1 MKYYELKE
9 TIEDKENNLFNE
21 INKRIKNNSKKIGKY
36 STGPPDIL
44 YFVREPIKS
53 NKFYFNIKLK
63 RSKSQSKFSKT
74 ISTSSNKKFGS
85 YLYIYGMDTS
95 NLFSVE
101 NYINTYIEQQ
111 KKFYELYDLGNS
123 NNGLNEKIKNSV
135 VTKAVF
141 CSYDFFIEKDFRI
154 IFNFPDGFD
163 KFYFFD
169 GKLNDYN
176 ITEDELRTI
185 FLSSVLRSWNFN
197 LINANKSNYFKKNF
211 VFLEEIKSKDNFNA
225 LIDSIIYILVEK
237 LEYKYPNLEKKLS
250 IFFYW
255 FFKYL
260 MSTRRYSFIL
270 TYFSKLSH
278 IDTNLAKFAL
288 KPLYFINGYKDGLK
302 FIATLLTCNTNH
314 SLICEEIEFL
324 TILNKYEDAL
334 KLGKYLTTLNPG
346 FNNAWTS
353 LAQLYLKLKF
363 YDKCLKV
370 LNNLDY
376 LKIFLDIDNI
386 NYENPY
392 IINNENNKITIDEY
406 PIGNN
411 KSKLNLFS
419 LIKYC
424 DLISYSKYS
433 IDFYYNTSN
442 IYLSENDDL
451 IKDIINKIINSNF
464 FKFNKE
470 QKKVYYILLKIM
482 KEINFSK
489 FLELKNKLFYFKEK
503 RKINKEKEN
512 INEILNNSFDK
523 INKNKEKEN
532 NDMDKLNNSFSY
544 IKNISKILIN
554 PFLEFVIDTL
564 FEDIKL
570 FSLGCFIKEKNTSL
584 SINKN
589 DLSQIL
595 NKTNLSKFEN
605 EFCITFGILCERLN
619 YNKIALKYYLKALNY
634 CFSKFVYY
642 RVIKI
647 LLKQKDY
654 KNCVLFLN
662 KFLLYFHPKE
672 FYNLNKTPLWID
684 KIILEILYE
693 YKANDILSWLKTN
706 SNKEIINFI
715 KKIINKYKEWVENG
729 HEIHLLK

>member
-9 TIEDKENNLFNE
+9 IIEDKENDLFNE
-21 INKRIKNNSKKIGKY
+21 INKRIKNSSKIKIGKY

-44 YFVREPIKS
+44 YFIREPIKS

-63 RSKSQSKFSKT
+63 RSKSQSKFNKT
-74 ISTSSNKKFGS
+74 ILTSSNKKFGS

-111 KKFYELYDLGNS
+111 KKFYELYDLNNS
-123 NNGLNEKIKNSV
+123 NNALNETIKNSV

-169 GKLNDYN
+169 GKINDYN

-185 FLSSVLRSWNFN
+185 FLSSILRSWNFN
-197 LINANKSNYFKKNF
+197 LINDNKNNYSKKNF
-211 VFLEEIKSKDNFNA
+211 VFLEEIKNNDNFNA

-288 KPLYFINGYKDGLK
+288 KPLYYINGYKDGLK

-346 FNNAWTS
+346 FNNAWIS
-353 LAQLYLKLKF
+353 LAQVYLKLKL
-363 YDKCLKV
+363 YDKCMKV

-433 IDFYYNTSN
+433 IDLYYNTSN

-451 IKDIINKIINSNF
+451 IKDVINKIINNNF

-489 FLELKNKLFYFKEK
+489 FLELKNKLFYFK
-503 RKINKEKEN
+503 
-512 INEILNNSFDK
+512 D
-523 INKNKEKEN
+523 KEN
-532 NDMDKLNNSFSY
+532 NDKDELNNSFSY

-570 FSLGCFIKEKNTSL
+570 FSLGCFIKEKNKSQ

-595 NKTNLSKFEN
+595 NKTNISKFEN

>member
-9 TIEDKENNLFNE
+9 IIEDKENDLFNE
-21 INKRIKNNSKKIGKY
+21 INKRIKNSSKIKIGKY

-44 YFVREPIKS
+44 YFIREPIKS

-63 RSKSQSKFSKT
+63 RSKSQSKFNKT
-74 ISTSSNKKFGS
+74 ILTSSNKKFGS

-111 KKFYELYDLGNS
+111 KKFYELYDLNNS
-123 NNGLNEKIKNSV
+123 NNALNETIKNSV

-169 GKLNDYN
+169 GKINDYN

-185 FLSSVLRSWNFN
+185 FLSSILRSWNFN
-197 LINANKSNYFKKNF
+197 LINDNKNNYSKKNF
-211 VFLEEIKSKDNFNA
+211 VFLEEIKNNDNFNA

-288 KPLYFINGYKDGLK
+288 KPLYYINGYKDGLK

-346 FNNAWTS
+346 FNNAWIS
-353 LAQLYLKLKF
+353 LAQVYLKLKI
-363 YDKCLKV
+363 YDKCMKV

-392 IINNENNKITIDEY
+392 IINNENNKITIEEY

-433 IDFYYNTSN
+433 IDLYYNTSN

-451 IKDIINKIINSNF
+451 IKDVINKIINSNF

-482 KEINFSK
+482 KDINFSK
-489 FLELKNKLFYFKEK
+489 FLELKNKLFYFK
-503 RKINKEKEN
+503 
-512 INEILNNSFDK
+512 D
-523 INKNKEKEN
+523 KEN
-532 NDMDKLNNSFSY
+532 NDKDELNNSFSY

-570 FSLGCFIKEKNTSL
+570 FSLGCFIKEKNKSQ

-595 NKTNLSKFEN
+595 NKTNISKFEN

>member
-9 TIEDKENNLFNE
+9 IIEDKENDLFNE
-21 INKRIKNNSKKIGKY
+21 INKRIKNSSKIKIGKY

-44 YFVREPIKS
+44 YFIREPIKS

-63 RSKSQSKFSKT
+63 RSKSQSKFNKT
-74 ISTSSNKKFGS
+74 ILTSSNKKFGS

-111 KKFYELYDLGNS
+111 KKFYELYDLNNS
-123 NNGLNEKIKNSV
+123 NNALNETIKNSV

-169 GKLNDYN
+169 GKINDYN

-185 FLSSVLRSWNFN
+185 FLSSILRSWNFN
-197 LINANKSNYFKKNF
+197 LINDNKNNYSKKNF
-211 VFLEEIKSKDNFNA
+211 VFLEEIKNNDNFNA

-288 KPLYFINGYKDGLK
+288 KPLYYINGYKDGLK

-346 FNNAWTS
+346 FNNAWIS
-353 LAQLYLKLKF
+353 LAQVYLKLKL
-363 YDKCLKV
+363 YDKCMKV

-451 IKDIINKIINSNF
+451 IKDVINKIINSNF

-489 FLELKNKLFYFKEK
+489 FLELKNKLFYFK
-503 RKINKEKEN
+503 
-512 INEILNNSFDK
+512 D
-523 INKNKEKEN
+523 KEN
-532 NDMDKLNNSFSY
+532 NDKDELNNSFSY

-570 FSLGCFIKEKNTSL
+570 FSLGCFIKEKNKSQA
-584 SINKN
+584 INKN

-595 NKTNLSKFEN
+595 NKTNISKFEN

>member
-9 TIEDKENNLFNE
+9 IIEDKENDLFNE
-21 INKRIKNNSKKIGKY
+21 INKRIKNSSKIKIGKY
-36 STGPPDIL
+36 STDPPDIL
-44 YFVREPIKS
+44 YFIREPIKS
-53 NKFYFNIKLK
+53 NKFYYNIKLK
-63 RSKSQSKFSKT
+63 RSKSQSKFNKT
-74 ISTSSNKKFGS
+74 ILTSSNKKFGS

-111 KKFYELYDLGNS
+111 KKFYELYDLNNS
-123 NNGLNEKIKNSV
+123 NNALNETIKNSV

-169 GKLNDYN
+169 GKINDYN

-185 FLSSVLRSWNFN
+185 FLSSILRSWNFN
-197 LINANKSNYFKKNF
+197 LINDNKNNYSKKNF
-211 VFLEEIKSKDNFNA
+211 VFLEEIKNNDNFNA

-288 KPLYFINGYKDGLK
+288 KPLYYINGYKDGLK

-346 FNNAWTS
+346 FNNAWIS
-353 LAQLYLKLKF
+353 LAQVYLKLKI
-363 YDKCLKV
+363 YDKCMKV

-451 IKDIINKIINSNF
+451 IKDVINKIINSNF

-489 FLELKNKLFYFKEK
+489 FLELKNKLFYFK
-503 RKINKEKEN
+503 
-512 INEILNNSFDK
+512 D
-523 INKNKEKEN
+523 KEN
-532 NDMDKLNNSFSY
+532 NDKDELNNSFSY

-570 FSLGCFIKEKNTSL
+570 FSLGCFIKEKNKSQ

-595 NKTNLSKFEN
+595 NKTNISKFEN

>member
-9 TIEDKENNLFNE
+9 IIEDKENDLFNE
-21 INKRIKNNSKKIGKY
+21 INKRIKNSSKIKIGKY

-44 YFVREPIKS
+44 YFIREPIKS

-63 RSKSQSKFSKT
+63 RSKSQSKFNKT
-74 ISTSSNKKFGS
+74 ILTSSNKKFGS

-111 KKFYELYDLGNS
+111 KKFYELYDLNNS
-123 NNGLNEKIKNSV
+123 NNALNETIKNSV

-169 GKLNDYN
+169 GKINDYN

-185 FLSSVLRSWNFN
+185 FLSSILRSWNFN
-197 LINANKSNYFKKNF
+197 LINDNKNNYSKKNF
-211 VFLEEIKSKDNFNA
+211 VFLEEIKNNDNFNA

-288 KPLYFINGYKDGLK
+288 KPLYYINGYKDGLK

-346 FNNAWTS
+346 FNNAWIS
-353 LAQLYLKLKF
+353 LAQVYLKLKL
-363 YDKCLKV
+363 YDKCMKV

-451 IKDIINKIINSNF
+451 IKDVINKIINSNF

-489 FLELKNKLFYFKEK
+489 FLELKNKLFYFK
-503 RKINKEKEN
+503 
-512 INEILNNSFDK
+512 D
-523 INKNKEKEN
+523 KEN
-532 NDMDKLNNSFSY
+532 NDKDELNNSFSY

-570 FSLGCFIKEKNTSL
+570 FSLGCFIKEKNKSQ

-595 NKTNLSKFEN
+595 NKTNISKFEN

>member
-9 TIEDKENNLFNE
+9 IIEDKENDLFNE
-21 INKRIKNNSKKIGKY
+21 INKRIKNSSKIKIGKY

-44 YFVREPIKS
+44 YFIREPIKS

-63 RSKSQSKFSKT
+63 RSKSQSKFNKT
-74 ISTSSNKKFGS
+74 ILTSSNKKFGS

-111 KKFYELYDLGNS
+111 KKFYELYDLNNS
-123 NNGLNEKIKNSV
+123 NNALNETIKNSV

-169 GKLNDYN
+169 GKINDYN

-185 FLSSVLRSWNFN
+185 FLSSILRSENFN
-197 LINANKSNYFKKNF
+197 LINDNKNNYSKKNF
-211 VFLEEIKSKDNFNA
+211 VFLEEIKNNDNFNA

-288 KPLYFINGYKDGLK
+288 KPLYYINGYKDGLK

-346 FNNAWTS
+346 FNNAWIS
-353 LAQLYLKLKF
+353 LAQVYLKLKL
-363 YDKCLKV
+363 YDKCMKV

-392 IINNENNKITIDEY
+392 IINNENNKITIEEY

-433 IDFYYNTSN
+433 IDLYYNTSN

-451 IKDIINKIINSNF
+451 IKDVINKIINSNF

-489 FLELKNKLFYFKEK
+489 FLELKNKLFYFK
-503 RKINKEKEN
+503 
-512 INEILNNSFDK
+512 D
-523 INKNKEKEN
+523 KEN
-532 NDMDKLNNSFSY
+532 NDKDELNNSFSY

-570 FSLGCFIKEKNTSL
+570 FSLGCFIKEKNKSQ

-595 NKTNLSKFEN
+595 NKTNISKFEN

-647 LLKQKDY
+647 LLKQKNY

>member
-9 TIEDKENNLFNE
+9 IIEDKENDLFNE
-21 INKRIKNNSKKIGKY
+21 INKRIKNSSKIKIGKY

-44 YFVREPIKS
+44 YFIREPIKS

-63 RSKSQSKFSKT
+63 RSKSQSKFNKT
-74 ISTSSNKKFGS
+74 ILTSSNKKFGS

-111 KKFYELYDLGNS
+111 KKFYELYDINNS
-123 NNGLNEKIKNSV
+123 NNALNETIKNSV

-169 GKLNDYN
+169 GKINDYN

-185 FLSSVLRSWNFN
+185 FLSSILRSWNFN
-197 LINANKSNYFKKNF
+197 LINDNKNNYSKKNF
-211 VFLEEIKSKDNFNA
+211 VFLEEIKNNDNFNA

-288 KPLYFINGYKDGLK
+288 KPLYYINGYKDGLK

-346 FNNAWTS
+346 FNNAWIS
-353 LAQLYLKLKF
+353 LAQVYLKLKL
-363 YDKCLKV
+363 YDKCMKV

-392 IINNENNKITIDEY
+392 IINNENNKITIEEY

-433 IDFYYNTSN
+433 IDLYYNTSN

-451 IKDIINKIINSNF
+451 IKDVINKIINSNF

-489 FLELKNKLFYFKEK
+489 FLELKNKLFYFK
-503 RKINKEKEN
+503 
-512 INEILNNSFDK
+512 D
-523 INKNKEKEN
+523 KEN
-532 NDMDKLNNSFSY
+532 NDKDELNNSFSY

-570 FSLGCFIKEKNTSL
+570 FSLGCFIKEKNKSQ

-595 NKTNLSKFEN
+595 NKTNISKFEN

>member
-9 TIEDKENNLFNE
+9 IIEDKENDLFNE
-21 INKRIKNNSKKIGKY
+21 INKRIKNSSKIKIGKY

-44 YFVREPIKS
+44 YFIREPIKS

-63 RSKSQSKFSKT
+63 RSKSQSKFNKT
-74 ISTSSNKKFGS
+74 ILTSSNKKFGS

-111 KKFYELYDLGNS
+111 KKFYELYDLNNS
-123 NNGLNEKIKNSV
+123 NNALNETIKNSV

-169 GKLNDYN
+169 GKINDYN

-185 FLSSVLRSWNFN
+185 FLSSILRSWNFN
-197 LINANKSNYFKKNF
+197 LINDNKNNYSKKNF
-211 VFLEEIKSKDNFNA
+211 VFLEEIKNNDNFNA

-288 KPLYFINGYKDGLK
+288 KPLYYINGYKDGLK

-346 FNNAWTS
+346 FNNAWIS
-353 LAQLYLKLKF
+353 LAQVYLKLKL
-363 YDKCLKV
+363 YDKCMKV

-392 IINNENNKITIDEY
+392 IINNESNKITIDEY

-451 IKDIINKIINSNF
+451 IKDVINKIINSNF

-489 FLELKNKLFYFKEK
+489 FLELKNKLFYFK
-503 RKINKEKEN
+503 
-512 INEILNNSFDK
+512 D
-523 INKNKEKEN
+523 KEN
-532 NDMDKLNNSFSY
+532 NDKDELNNSFSY

-570 FSLGCFIKEKNTSL
+570 FSLGCFIKEKNKSQ

-595 NKTNLSKFEN
+595 NKTNISKFEN

>member
-9 TIEDKENNLFNE
+9 IIEDKENDLFNE
-21 INKRIKNNSKKIGKY
+21 INKRIKNSSKIKIGKY

-44 YFVREPIKS
+44 YFIREPIKS

-63 RSKSQSKFSKT
+63 RSKSQSKFNKT
-74 ISTSSNKKFGS
+74 ILTSSNKKFGS

-111 KKFYELYDLGNS
+111 KKFYELYDINNS
-123 NNGLNEKIKNSV
+123 NNALNETIKNSV

-169 GKLNDYN
+169 GKINDYN

-185 FLSSVLRSWNFN
+185 FLSSILRSWNFN
-197 LINANKSNYFKKNF
+197 LINDNKNNYSKKNF
-211 VFLEEIKSKDNFNA
+211 VFLEEIKNNDNFNA

-288 KPLYFINGYKDGLK
+288 KPLYYINGYKDGLK

-346 FNNAWTS
+346 FNNAWIS
-353 LAQLYLKLKF
+353 LAQVYLKLKI
-363 YDKCLKV
+363 YDKCMKV

-433 IDFYYNTSN
+433 IDLYYNTSN

-451 IKDIINKIINSNF
+451 IKDVINKIINSNF

-482 KEINFSK
+482 KEINFTK
-489 FLELKNKLFYFKEK
+489 FLELKNKLFYFK
-503 RKINKEKEN
+503 
-512 INEILNNSFDK
+512 D
-523 INKNKEKEN
+523 KEN
-532 NDMDKLNNSFSY
+532 NDKDELNNSFSY

-570 FSLGCFIKEKNTSL
+570 FSLGCFIKEKNKSQ

-595 NKTNLSKFEN
+595 NKTNISKFEN

>member
-9 TIEDKENNLFNE
+9 IIEDKENDLFNE
-21 INKRIKNNSKKIGKY
+21 INKRIKNSSKIKIGKY

-44 YFVREPIKS
+44 YFIREPIKS

-63 RSKSQSKFSKT
+63 RSKSQSKFNKT
-74 ISTSSNKKFGS
+74 ILTSSNKKFGS

-111 KKFYELYDLGNS
+111 KKFYELYDLNNS
-123 NNGLNEKIKNSV
+123 NNALNETIKNSV

-169 GKLNDYN
+169 GKINDYN

-185 FLSSVLRSWNFN
+185 FLSSILRSWNFN
-197 LINANKSNYFKKNF
+197 LINDNKNNYSKKNF
-211 VFLEEIKSKDNFNA
+211 VFLEEIKNNDNFNA

-288 KPLYFINGYKDGLK
+288 KPLYYINGYKDGLK

-346 FNNAWTS
+346 FNNAWIS
-353 LAQLYLKLKF
+353 LAQVYLKLKL
-363 YDKCLKV
+363 YDKCMKV

-433 IDFYYNTSN
+433 IDLYYNTSN

-451 IKDIINKIINSNF
+451 IKDVINKIINSNF

-489 FLELKNKLFYFKEK
+489 FLELKNKLFYFK
-503 RKINKEKEN
+503 
-512 INEILNNSFDK
+512 D
-523 INKNKEKEN
+523 KEN
-532 NDMDKLNNSFSY
+532 NDKDELNNSFSY

-570 FSLGCFIKEKNTSL
+570 FSLGCFIKEKNKSQ

-595 NKTNLSKFEN
+595 NKTNISKFEN

>member
-9 TIEDKENNLFNE
+9 TIEEKENNLFNE
-21 INKRIKNNSKKIGKY
+21 INKRIKSNYKIKIGKY
-36 STGPPDIL
+36 SAGPPDIL
-44 YFVREPIKS
+44 YFIREPIKS
-53 NKFYFNIKLK
+53 KKFHFNIKLK
-63 RSKSQSKFSKT
+63 KSKSQTKYNKT
-74 ISTSSNKKFGS
+74 ISTSSNKQFGS

-95 NLFSVE
+95 NLFAVE

-111 KKFYELYDLGNS
+111 KKFYELYDFDNS
-123 NNGLNEKIKNSV
+123 YNKLNEKIKNSLI
-135 VTKAVF
+135 TKAVF

-154 IFNFPDGFD
+154 IFNYPNGFD

-169 GKLNDYN
+169 GKINDYN
-176 ITEDELRTI
+176 ITEDELRSI

-197 LINANKSNYFKKNF
+197 LINDNKNKYFKKNF
-211 VFLEEIKSKDNFNA
+211 IFLEEIKSNDNFNA
-225 LIDSIIYILVEK
+225 LIDSIIYILIEK

-250 IFFYW
+250 IFFFW

-288 KPLYFINGYKDGLK
+288 KPLYYINGYKVGLK
-302 FIATLLTCNTNH
+302 FISTLLTCNTNH

-324 TILNKYEDAL
+324 TILNKCEDAL

-346 FNNAWTS
+346 FNEAWIS
-353 LAQLYLKLKF
+353 LAQVYLKLKV

-392 IINNENNKITIDEY
+392 IINNECNKIEIDEY
-406 PIGNN
+406 PIASNS
-411 KSKLNLFS
+411 SKLNLFS
-419 LIKYC
+419 LIKYW
-424 DLISYSKYS
+424 DLISYTKNS
-433 IDFYYNTSN
+433 IDFYYNSSN

-451 IKDIINKIINSNF
+451 IKDVISKIINSSF

-470 QKKVYYILLKIM
+470 QKKMYYILLKMM
-482 KEINFSK
+482 KMINFTK
-489 FLELKNKLFYFKEK
+489 FLELKNKLFYSRDK
-503 RKINKEKEN
+503 RRINKEKGN
-512 INEILNNSFDK
+512 INDILNNSFDK
-523 INKNKEKEN
+523 INKNKDKEN
-532 NDMDKLNNSFSY
+532 IDKLNNSFTC
-544 IKNISKILIN
+544 IKNVSKILIN
-554 PFLEFVIDTL
+554 PFLEFVIDSL

-570 FSLGCFIKEKNTSL
+570 FSLGCFVKDKNISSL
-584 SINKN
+584 INKN

-595 NKTNLSKFEN
+595 RKTNLSKFEIK
-605 EFCITFGILCERLN
+605 FCITFGILCERLN

-647 LLKQKDY
+647 LLRQKDY

-693 YKANDILSWLKTN
+693 YKANDILSWLKSN

>member
-9 TIEDKENNLFNE
+9 IIEDKENDLFNE
-21 INKRIKNNSKKIGKY
+21 INKRIKNSSKIKIGKY

-44 YFVREPIKS
+44 YFIREPIKS

-63 RSKSQSKFSKT
+63 RSKSQSKFNKT
-74 ISTSSNKKFGS
+74 ILTSSNKKFGS

-111 KKFYELYDLGNS
+111 KKFYELYDLNNS
-123 NNGLNEKIKNSV
+123 NNALNETIKNSV

-169 GKLNDYN
+169 GKINDYN

-185 FLSSVLRSWNFN
+185 FLSSILRSWNFN
-197 LINANKSNYFKKNF
+197 LINDNKNNYSKKNF
-211 VFLEEIKSKDNFNA
+211 VFLEEIKNNDNFNA

-288 KPLYFINGYKDGLK
+288 KPLYYINGYKDGLK

-346 FNNAWTS
+346 FNNAWIS
-353 LAQLYLKLKF
+353 LAQVYLKLKL
-363 YDKCLKV
+363 YDKCMKV

-433 IDFYYNTSN
+433 IDLYYNTSN

-451 IKDIINKIINSNF
+451 IKDVINKIINSNF

-489 FLELKNKLFYFKEK
+489 FLELKNKLFYFK
-503 RKINKEKEN
+503 
-512 INEILNNSFDK
+512 D
-523 INKNKEKEN
+523 KEN
-532 NDMDKLNNSFSY
+532 NDKDELNNSFSY

-570 FSLGCFIKEKNTSL
+570 FSLGCFIKEKNKSQA
-584 SINKN
+584 INKN

-595 NKTNLSKFEN
+595 NKTNISKFEN

>member
-9 TIEDKENNLFNE
+9 IIEDKENDLFNE
-21 INKRIKNNSKKIGKY
+21 INKRIKNSSKIKIGKY

-44 YFVREPIKS
+44 YFIREPIKS

-63 RSKSQSKFSKT
+63 RSKSQSKFNKT
-74 ISTSSNKKFGS
+74 ILTSSNKKFGS

-111 KKFYELYDLGNS
+111 KKFYELYDINNS
-123 NNGLNEKIKNSV
+123 NNALNETIKNSV

-169 GKLNDYN
+169 GKINDYN

-185 FLSSVLRSWNFN
+185 FLSSILRSWNFN
-197 LINANKSNYFKKNF
+197 LINDNKNNYSKKNF
-211 VFLEEIKSKDNFNA
+211 VFLEEIKNNDNFNA

-288 KPLYFINGYKDGLK
+288 KPLYYINGYKDGLK

-346 FNNAWTS
+346 FNNAWIS
-353 LAQLYLKLKF
+353 LAQVYLKLKL
-363 YDKCLKV
+363 YDKCMKV

-433 IDFYYNTSN
+433 IDLYYNTSN

-451 IKDIINKIINSNF
+451 IKDVINKIINSNF

-489 FLELKNKLFYFKEK
+489 FLELKNKLFYFK
-503 RKINKEKEN
+503 
-512 INEILNNSFDK
+512 D
-523 INKNKEKEN
+523 KEN
-532 NDMDKLNNSFSY
+532 NDKDELNNSFSY

-570 FSLGCFIKEKNTSL
+570 FSLGCFIKEKNKSQA
-584 SINKN
+584 INKN

-595 NKTNLSKFEN
+595 NKTNISKFEN

>member
-9 TIEDKENNLFNE
+9 IIEDKENDLFNE
-21 INKRIKNNSKKIGKY
+21 INKRIKNSSKIKIGKY

-44 YFVREPIKS
+44 YFIREPIKS

-63 RSKSQSKFSKT
+63 RSKSQSKFNKT
-74 ISTSSNKKFGS
+74 ILTSSNKKFGS

-111 KKFYELYDLGNS
+111 KKFYELYDLNNS
-123 NNGLNEKIKNSV
+123 NNALNETIKNSV

-154 IFNFPDGFD
+154 IFNFADGFD

-169 GKLNDYN
+169 GKINDYN

-185 FLSSVLRSWNFN
+185 FLSSILRSWNFN
-197 LINANKSNYFKKNF
+197 LINDNKNNYSKKNF
-211 VFLEEIKSKDNFNA
+211 VFLEEIKNNDNFNA

-288 KPLYFINGYKDGLK
+288 KPLYYINGYKDGLK

-346 FNNAWTS
+346 FNNAWIS
-353 LAQLYLKLKF
+353 LAQVYLKLKL
-363 YDKCLKV
+363 YDKCMKV

-433 IDFYYNTSN
+433 IDLYYNTSN

-451 IKDIINKIINSNF
+451 IKDVINKIINSNF

-489 FLELKNKLFYFKEK
+489 FLELKNKLFYFK
-503 RKINKEKEN
+503 
-512 INEILNNSFDK
+512 D
-523 INKNKEKEN
+523 KEN
-532 NDMDKLNNSFSY
+532 NDKDELNNSFSY

-570 FSLGCFIKEKNTSL
+570 FSLGCFIKEKNKSQ

-595 NKTNLSKFEN
+595 NKTNISKFEN

>member
-9 TIEDKENNLFNE
+9 IIEDKENDLFNE
-21 INKRIKNNSKKIGKY
+21 INKRIKNSSKIKIGKY

-44 YFVREPIKS
+44 YFIREPIKS

-63 RSKSQSKFSKT
+63 RSKSQSKFNKT
-74 ISTSSNKKFGS
+74 ILTSSNKKFGS

-111 KKFYELYDLGNS
+111 KKFYELYDLNNS
-123 NNGLNEKIKNSV
+123 NNALNETIKNSV

-169 GKLNDYN
+169 GKINDYN
-176 ITEDELRTI
+176 IAEDELRTI
-185 FLSSVLRSWNFN
+185 FLSSILRSWNFN
-197 LINANKSNYFKKNF
+197 LINDNKNNYSKKNF
-211 VFLEEIKSKDNFNA
+211 VFLEEIKNNDNFNA

-288 KPLYFINGYKDGLK
+288 KPLYYINGYKDGLK

-346 FNNAWTS
+346 FNNAWIS
-353 LAQLYLKLKF
+353 LAQVYLKLKI
-363 YDKCLKV
+363 YDKCMKV

-433 IDFYYNTSN
+433 IDLSYNTSN

-451 IKDIINKIINSNF
+451 IKDVINKIINSNF

-489 FLELKNKLFYFKEK
+489 FLELKNKLFYFK
-503 RKINKEKEN
+503 
-512 INEILNNSFDK
+512 D
-523 INKNKEKEN
+523 KEN
-532 NDMDKLNNSFSY
+532 NDKDELNNSFSY

-570 FSLGCFIKEKNTSL
+570 FSLGCFIKEKNKSQ

-595 NKTNLSKFEN
+595 NKTNISKFEN

>member
-9 TIEDKENNLFNE
+9 IIEDKENDLFNE
-21 INKRIKNNSKKIGKY
+21 INKRIKNSSKIKIGKY

-44 YFVREPIKS
+44 YFIREPIKS

-63 RSKSQSKFSKT
+63 RSKSQSKFNKT
-74 ISTSSNKKFGS
+74 ILTSSNKKFGS

-111 KKFYELYDLGNS
+111 KKFYELYDLNNS
-123 NNGLNEKIKNSV
+123 NNALKETIKNSV

-169 GKLNDYN
+169 GKINDYN

-185 FLSSVLRSWNFN
+185 FLSSILRSWNFN
-197 LINANKSNYFKKNF
+197 LINDNKSNYSKKNF
-211 VFLEEIKSKDNFNA
+211 VFLEEIKNNDNFNA

-288 KPLYFINGYKDGLK
+288 KPLYYINGYKDGLK

-346 FNNAWTS
+346 FNNAWIS
-353 LAQLYLKLKF
+353 LAQVYLKLKL
-363 YDKCLKV
+363 YDKCMKV

-392 IINNENNKITIDEY
+392 IINNENNKITIEEY

-433 IDFYYNTSN
+433 IGLYYNTSN

-451 IKDIINKIINSNF
+451 IKDVINKIINSNF

-489 FLELKNKLFYFKEK
+489 FLELKNKLFYFK
-503 RKINKEKEN
+503 
-512 INEILNNSFDK
+512 D
-523 INKNKEKEN
+523 KEN
-532 NDMDKLNNSFSY
+532 NDKDELNNSFSY

-570 FSLGCFIKEKNTSL
+570 FSLGCFIKEKNKSQ

-595 NKTNLSKFEN
+595 NKTNISKFEN

>member
-9 TIEDKENNLFNE
+9 IIEDKENDLFNE
-21 INKRIKNNSKKIGKY
+21 INKRIQNSSKIKIGKY

-44 YFVREPIKS
+44 YFIREPIKS

-63 RSKSQSKFSKT
+63 RSKSQSKFNKT
-74 ISTSSNKKFGS
+74 ILTSSNKKFGS

-111 KKFYELYDLGNS
+111 KKFYELYDLNNS
-123 NNGLNEKIKNSV
+123 NNALNETIKNSV

-169 GKLNDYN
+169 GKINDYN

-185 FLSSVLRSWNFN
+185 FLSSILRSWNFN
-197 LINANKSNYFKKNF
+197 LINDNKNNYSKKNF
-211 VFLEEIKSKDNFNA
+211 VFLEEIKNNDNFNA

-288 KPLYFINGYKDGLK
+288 KPLYYINGYKDGLK

-346 FNNAWTS
+346 FNNAWIS
-353 LAQLYLKLKF
+353 LAQVYLKLKI
-363 YDKCLKV
+363 YDKCMKV

-392 IINNENNKITIDEY
+392 IINNENNKITIEEY

-451 IKDIINKIINSNF
+451 IKDVINKIINSNF

-489 FLELKNKLFYFKEK
+489 FLELKNKLFYFK
-503 RKINKEKEN
+503 
-512 INEILNNSFDK
+512 D
-523 INKNKEKEN
+523 KEN
-532 NDMDKLNNSFSY
+532 NDKDELNNSFSY

-570 FSLGCFIKEKNTSL
+570 FSLGCFIKEKNKSQ

-589 DLSQIL
+589 DFSQIL
-595 NKTNLSKFEN
+595 NKTNISKFEN

>member
-9 TIEDKENNLFNE
+9 ILEDKENDLFNE
-21 INKRIKNNSKKIGKY
+21 INKRIKNSSKIKIGKY

-44 YFVREPIKS
+44 YFIREPIKS

-63 RSKSQSKFSKT
+63 RSKSQSKFNKT
-74 ISTSSNKKFGS
+74 ILTSSNKKFGS

-111 KKFYELYDLGNS
+111 KKFYELYDLNNS
-123 NNGLNEKIKNSV
+123 NNALNETIKNSV

-169 GKLNDYN
+169 GKINDYN

-185 FLSSVLRSWNFN
+185 FLSSILRSWNFN
-197 LINANKSNYFKKNF
+197 LINDNKNNYSKKNF
-211 VFLEEIKSKDNFNA
+211 VFLEEIKNNDNFNA

-288 KPLYFINGYKDGLK
+288 KPLYYINGYKDGLK

-346 FNNAWTS
+346 FNNAWIS
-353 LAQLYLKLKF
+353 LAQVYLKLKL
-363 YDKCLKV
+363 YDKCMKV

-433 IDFYYNTSN
+433 IDLYYNTSN

-451 IKDIINKIINSNF
+451 IKDVINKIINSNF

-489 FLELKNKLFYFKEK
+489 FLELKNKLFYFK
-503 RKINKEKEN
+503 
-512 INEILNNSFDK
+512 D
-523 INKNKEKEN
+523 KEN
-532 NDMDKLNNSFSY
+532 NDKDELNNSFSY

-570 FSLGCFIKEKNTSL
+570 FSLGCFIKEKNKSQ

-595 NKTNLSKFEN
+595 NKTNISKFEN

>member
-9 TIEDKENNLFNE
+9 IIEDKENDLFNE
-21 INKRIKNNSKKIGKY
+21 INKRIKNSSKIKIGKY

-44 YFVREPIKS
+44 YFIREPIKS

-63 RSKSQSKFSKT
+63 RSKSQSKFNKT
-74 ISTSSNKKFGS
+74 ILTSSNKKFGS

-111 KKFYELYDLGNS
+111 KKFYELYDLNNS
-123 NNGLNEKIKNSV
+123 NNALNETIKNSV

-169 GKLNDYN
+169 GKINDYN

-185 FLSSVLRSWNFN
+185 FLSSILRSWNFN
-197 LINANKSNYFKKNF
+197 LINDNKNNYSKKNF
-211 VFLEEIKSKDNFNA
+211 VFLEEIKNNDNFNA

-288 KPLYFINGYKDGLK
+288 KPLYYINGYKDGLK

-346 FNNAWTS
+346 FNNAWIS
-353 LAQLYLKLKF
+353 LAQVYLKLKI
-363 YDKCLKV
+363 YDKCMKV

-386 NYENPY
+386 NYESPY

-433 IDFYYNTSN
+433 IDLYYNTSN

-451 IKDIINKIINSNF
+451 IKDVINKIINSNF
-464 FKFNKE
+464 FIFNKE

-482 KEINFSK
+482 NEINFSK
-489 FLELKNKLFYFKEK
+489 FLELKNKLFYFK
-503 RKINKEKEN
+503 
-512 INEILNNSFDK
+512 D
-523 INKNKEKEN
+523 KEN
-532 NDMDKLNNSFSY
+532 NDKDELNNSFSY

-570 FSLGCFIKEKNTSL
+570 FSLGCFIKEKNKSQ

-595 NKTNLSKFEN
+595 NKTNISKFEN

>member
-9 TIEDKENNLFNE
+9 IIEDKENDLFNE
-21 INKRIKNNSKKIGKY
+21 INKRIKNSSKIKIGKY

-44 YFVREPIKS
+44 YFIREPIKS

-63 RSKSQSKFSKT
+63 RSKSQSKFNKT
-74 ISTSSNKKFGS
+74 ILTSSNKKFGS

-111 KKFYELYDLGNS
+111 KKFYELYDLNNS
-123 NNGLNEKIKNSV
+123 NNALNETIKNSV

-169 GKLNDYN
+169 GKINDYN

-185 FLSSVLRSWNFN
+185 FLSSILRSWNFN
-197 LINANKSNYFKKNF
+197 LINDNKNNYSKKNF
-211 VFLEEIKSKDNFNA
+211 VFLEEIKNNDNFNA

-288 KPLYFINGYKDGLK
+288 KPLYYINGYKDGLK

-346 FNNAWTS
+346 FNNAWIS
-353 LAQLYLKLKF
+353 LAQVYLKLKL
-363 YDKCLKV
+363 YDKCMKV

-392 IINNENNKITIDEY
+392 IINNENNKITIEEY

-433 IDFYYNTSN
+433 IDLYYNTSN

-451 IKDIINKIINSNF
+451 IKDVINKIINSNF

-482 KEINFSK
+482 KEINFTK
-489 FLELKNKLFYFKEK
+489 FLELKNKLFYFK
-503 RKINKEKEN
+503 
-512 INEILNNSFDK
+512 D
-523 INKNKEKEN
+523 KEN
-532 NDMDKLNNSFSY
+532 NDKDELNNSFSY

-570 FSLGCFIKEKNTSL
+570 FSLGCFIKEKNKSQ

-595 NKTNLSKFEN
+595 NKTNISKFEN

>member
-9 TIEDKENNLFNE
+9 IIEDKENDLFNE
-21 INKRIKNNSKKIGKY
+21 INKRIKNSSKIKIGKY

-44 YFVREPIKS
+44 YFIREPIKS

-63 RSKSQSKFSKT
+63 RSKSQSKFNKT
-74 ISTSSNKKFGS
+74 ILTSSNKKFGS

-111 KKFYELYDLGNS
+111 KKFYELYDLNNS
-123 NNGLNEKIKNSV
+123 NNALNETIKNSV

-169 GKLNDYN
+169 GKINDYN

-185 FLSSVLRSWNFN
+185 FLSSILRSWNFN
-197 LINANKSNYFKKNF
+197 LINDNKNNYSKKNF
-211 VFLEEIKSKDNFNA
+211 VFLEEIKNNDNFNA

-288 KPLYFINGYKDGLK
+288 KPLYYINGYKDGLK

-346 FNNAWTS
+346 FNNAWIS
-353 LAQLYLKLKF
+353 LAQVYLKLKL
-363 YDKCLKV
+363 YDKCMKV

-392 IINNENNKITIDEY
+392 IINNENNKITIEEY

-433 IDFYYNTSN
+433 IDLYYNTSN

-451 IKDIINKIINSNF
+451 IKDVINKIINSNF

-489 FLELKNKLFYFKEK
+489 FLELKNKLFYFK
-503 RKINKEKEN
+503 
-512 INEILNNSFDK
+512 D
-523 INKNKEKEN
+523 KEN
-532 NDMDKLNNSFSY
+532 NDKDELNNSFSY

-570 FSLGCFIKEKNTSL
+570 FSLGCFIKEKNKSQ

-595 NKTNLSKFEN
+595 NKTNISKFEN

-684 KIILEILYE
+684 KII
-693 YKANDILSWLKTN
+693 
-706 SNKEIINFI
+706 
-715 KKIINKYKEWVENG
+715 
-729 HEIHLLK
+729 

>member
-9 TIEDKENNLFNE
+9 ILEDKENDLFNE
-21 INKRIKNNSKKIGKY
+21 INKRIKNSSKIKIGKY

-44 YFVREPIKS
+44 YFIREPIKS

-63 RSKSQSKFSKT
+63 RSKSQSKFNKT
-74 ISTSSNKKFGS
+74 ILTSSNKKFGS

-111 KKFYELYDLGNS
+111 KKFYELYDLNNS
-123 NNGLNEKIKNSV
+123 NNALNETIKNSV

-169 GKLNDYN
+169 GKINDYN

-185 FLSSVLRSWNFN
+185 FLSSILRSWNFN
-197 LINANKSNYFKKNF
+197 LINDNKNNYSKKNF
-211 VFLEEIKSKDNFNA
+211 VFLEEIKNNDNFNA

-288 KPLYFINGYKDGLK
+288 KPLYYINGYKDGLK

-346 FNNAWTS
+346 FNNAWIS
-353 LAQLYLKLKF
+353 LAQVYLKLKL
-363 YDKCLKV
+363 YDKCMKV

-433 IDFYYNTSN
+433 IDLYYNTSN

-451 IKDIINKIINSNF
+451 IKDVINKIINSNF

-489 FLELKNKLFYFKEK
+489 FLELKNKLFYFK
-503 RKINKEKEN
+503 
-512 INEILNNSFDK
+512 D
-523 INKNKEKEN
+523 KEN
-532 NDMDKLNNSFSY
+532 NDNDELNNSFSY
-544 IKNISKILIN
+544 IKNNSKILIN

-570 FSLGCFIKEKNTSL
+570 FSLGCFIKEKNKSQ

-595 NKTNLSKFEN
+595 NKTNISKFEN

>member
-9 TIEDKENNLFNE
+9 IIEDKENDLFNE
-21 INKRIKNNSKKIGKY
+21 INKRIKNSSKIKIGKY

-44 YFVREPIKS
+44 YFIREPIKS

-63 RSKSQSKFSKT
+63 RSKSQSKFNKT
-74 ISTSSNKKFGS
+74 IMASSNKKFGS

-111 KKFYELYDLGNS
+111 KKFYELYDLNNS
-123 NNGLNEKIKNSV
+123 NNALNETIKNSV

-169 GKLNDYN
+169 GKINDYN

-185 FLSSVLRSWNFN
+185 FLSSILRSWNFN
-197 LINANKSNYFKKNF
+197 LINDNKNNYSKKNF
-211 VFLEEIKSKDNFNA
+211 VFLEEIKNNDNFNA

-288 KPLYFINGYKDGLK
+288 KPLYYINGYKDGLK

-346 FNNAWTS
+346 FNNAWIS
-353 LAQLYLKLKF
+353 LAQVYLKLKI
-363 YDKCLKV
+363 YDKCMKV

-433 IDFYYNTSN
+433 IDLYYNTSN

-451 IKDIINKIINSNF
+451 IKDVINKIINSNF

-489 FLELKNKLFYFKEK
+489 FLELKNKLFYFK
-503 RKINKEKEN
+503 
-512 INEILNNSFDK
+512 D
-523 INKNKEKEN
+523 KEN
-532 NDMDKLNNSFSY
+532 NDKDELNNSFSY

-570 FSLGCFIKEKNTSL
+570 FSLGCFIKEKNKSQ

-595 NKTNLSKFEN
+595 NKTNISKFEN

>member
-9 TIEDKENNLFNE
+9 IIEDKENDLFNE
-21 INKRIKNNSKKIGKY
+21 INKRIKNSSKIKIGKY

-44 YFVREPIKS
+44 YFIREPIKS

-63 RSKSQSKFSKT
+63 RSKSQSKFNKT
-74 ISTSSNKKFGS
+74 ILTSSNKKFGS

-111 KKFYELYDLGNS
+111 KKFYELYDLNNS
-123 NNGLNEKIKNSV
+123 NNALNETIKNSV

-169 GKLNDYN
+169 GKINDYN

-185 FLSSVLRSWNFN
+185 FLSSILRSWNFN
-197 LINANKSNYFKKNF
+197 LINDNKNNYSKKNF
-211 VFLEEIKSKDNFNA
+211 VFLEEIKNNDNFNA

-288 KPLYFINGYKDGLK
+288 KPLYYINGYKDGLK

-346 FNNAWTS
+346 FNNAWIS
-353 LAQLYLKLKF
+353 LAQVYLKLKI
-363 YDKCLKV
+363 YDKCMKV

-433 IDFYYNTSN
+433 IDLYYNTSN

-451 IKDIINKIINSNF
+451 IKDVINKIINSNF

-489 FLELKNKLFYFKEK
+489 FLELKNKLFYFK
-503 RKINKEKEN
+503 
-512 INEILNNSFDK
+512 D
-523 INKNKEKEN
+523 KEN
-532 NDMDKLNNSFSY
+532 NDKDELNNSFSY

-570 FSLGCFIKEKNTSL
+570 FSLGCFIKEKNKSQ

-595 NKTNLSKFEN
+595 NKTNISKFEN

>member
-9 TIEDKENNLFNE
+9 IIEDKENDLFNE
-21 INKRIKNNSKKIGKY
+21 INKRIKNSSKIKIGKY

-44 YFVREPIKS
+44 YFIREPIKS

-63 RSKSQSKFSKT
+63 RSKSQSKFNKT
-74 ISTSSNKKFGS
+74 ILTSSNKKFGS

-111 KKFYELYDLGNS
+111 KKFYELYDLNNS
-123 NNGLNEKIKNSV
+123 NNALNETIKNSV

-169 GKLNDYN
+169 GKINDYN

-185 FLSSVLRSWNFN
+185 FLSSILRSWNFN
-197 LINANKSNYFKKNF
+197 LINDNKNNYSKKNF
-211 VFLEEIKSKDNFNA
+211 VFLEEIKNNDNFNA

-288 KPLYFINGYKDGLK
+288 KPLYYINGYKDGLK

-346 FNNAWTS
+346 FNNAWIS
-353 LAQLYLKLKF
+353 LAQVYLKLKL
-363 YDKCLKV
+363 YDKCMKV

-392 IINNENNKITIDEY
+392 IINNENNKITIEEY

-433 IDFYYNTSN
+433 IDLYYNTSN

-451 IKDIINKIINSNF
+451 IKDVINKIINSNF
-464 FKFNKE
+464 FK
-470 QKKVYYILLKIM
+470 
-482 KEINFSK
+482 
-489 FLELKNKLFYFKEK
+489 
-503 RKINKEKEN
+503 
-512 INEILNNSFDK
+512 
-523 INKNKEKEN
+523 
-532 NDMDKLNNSFSY
+532 
-544 IKNISKILIN
+544 
-554 PFLEFVIDTL
+554 
-564 FEDIKL
+564 
-570 FSLGCFIKEKNTSL
+570 
-584 SINKN
+584 
-589 DLSQIL
+589 
-595 NKTNLSKFEN
+595 
-605 EFCITFGILCERLN
+605 
-619 YNKIALKYYLKALNY
+619 
-634 CFSKFVYY
+634 
-642 RVIKI
+642 
-647 LLKQKDY
+647 
-654 KNCVLFLN
+654 
-662 KFLLYFHPKE
+662 
-672 FYNLNKTPLWID
+672 
-684 KIILEILYE
+684 
-693 YKANDILSWLKTN
+693 
-706 SNKEIINFI
+706 
-715 KKIINKYKEWVENG
+715 
-729 HEIHLLK
+729 

>member
-9 TIEDKENNLFNE
+9 IIEDKENDLFNE
-21 INKRIKNNSKKIGKY
+21 INKRIKNSSKIKIGKY

-44 YFVREPIKS
+44 YFIREPIKS

-63 RSKSQSKFSKT
+63 RAKSQSKFNKT
-74 ISTSSNKKFGS
+74 ILTSSNKKFGS

-111 KKFYELYDLGNS
+111 KKFYELYDLNNS
-123 NNGLNEKIKNSV
+123 NNALNETIKNSV

-169 GKLNDYN
+169 GKINDYN

-185 FLSSVLRSWNFN
+185 FLSSILRSWNFN
-197 LINANKSNYFKKNF
+197 LINDNKNNYSKKNF
-211 VFLEEIKSKDNFNA
+211 VFLEEIKNNDNFNA

-288 KPLYFINGYKDGLK
+288 KPLYYINGYKDGLK
-302 FIATLLTCNTNH
+302 FISTLLTCNTNH

-346 FNNAWTS
+346 FNNAWIS
-353 LAQLYLKLKF
+353 LAQVYLKLKL
-363 YDKCLKV
+363 YDKCMKV

-433 IDFYYNTSN
+433 IDLYYNTSN

-451 IKDIINKIINSNF
+451 IKDVINKIINSNF

-482 KEINFSK
+482 KEINYTK
-489 FLELKNKLFYFKEK
+489 FLELKNKLFYFK
-503 RKINKEKEN
+503 
-512 INEILNNSFDK
+512 D
-523 INKNKEKEN
+523 KEN
-532 NDMDKLNNSFSY
+532 NDKDELNNSFSY

-570 FSLGCFIKEKNTSL
+570 FSLGCFIKEKNKSQ

-595 NKTNLSKFEN
+595 NKTNISKFEN

>member
-1 MKYYELKE
+1 MI
-9 TIEDKENNLFNE
+9 T
-21 INKRIKNNSKKIGKY
+21 KI
-36 STGPPDIL
+36 
-44 YFVREPIKS
+44 
-53 NKFYFNIKLK
+53 
-63 RSKSQSKFSKT
+63 
-74 ISTSSNKKFGS
+74 
-85 YLYIYGMDTS
+85 
-95 NLFSVE
+95 
-101 NYINTYIEQQ
+101 
-111 KKFYELYDLGNS
+111 
-123 NNGLNEKIKNSV
+123 
-135 VTKAVF
+135 
-141 CSYDFFIEKDFRI
+141 I
-154 IFNFPDGFD
+154 IP
-163 KFYFFD
+163 
-169 GKLNDYN
+169 
-176 ITEDELRTI
+176 
-185 FLSSVLRSWNFN
+185 
-197 LINANKSNYFKKNF
+197 KKNF
-211 VFLEEIKSKDNFNA
+211 VFLEEIKNNDNFNA

-288 KPLYFINGYKDGLK
+288 KPLYYINGYKDGLK

-346 FNNAWTS
+346 FNNAWIS
-353 LAQLYLKLKF
+353 LAQVYLKLKI
-363 YDKCLKV
+363 YDKCMKE

-392 IINNENNKITIDEY
+392 IINNENNKITIEEY

-433 IDFYYNTSN
+433 IDLYYNTSN

-451 IKDIINKIINSNF
+451 IKDVINKIINSNF

-489 FLELKNKLFYFKEK
+489 FLELKNKLFYFK
-503 RKINKEKEN
+503 
-512 INEILNNSFDK
+512 D
-523 INKNKEKEN
+523 KEN
-532 NDMDKLNNSFSY
+532 NDKDELNNSFSY
-544 IKNISKILIN
+544 IKNNSKILIN

-570 FSLGCFIKEKNTSL
+570 FSLGCFIKEKNKSQ

-589 DLSQIL
+589 DLSLII
-595 NKTNLSKFEN
+595 NKTNISKFEN

>member
-9 TIEDKENNLFNE
+9 IIEDKEKDLFNE
-21 INKRIKNNSKKIGKY
+21 INKRIKNSSKIKIGKY

-44 YFVREPIKS
+44 YFIREPIKS

-63 RSKSQSKFSKT
+63 RAKSQSKFNKT
-74 ISTSSNKKFGS
+74 ILTSSNKKFGS

-111 KKFYELYDLGNS
+111 KKFYELYDLNNS
-123 NNGLNEKIKNSV
+123 NNALNETIKNSV

-169 GKLNDYN
+169 GKINDYN

-185 FLSSVLRSWNFN
+185 FLSSILRSWNFN
-197 LINANKSNYFKKNF
+197 LINDNKNNYSKKNF
-211 VFLEEIKSKDNFNA
+211 VFLEEIKNNDNFNA

-288 KPLYFINGYKDGLK
+288 KPLYYINGYKDGLK
-302 FIATLLTCNTNH
+302 FIATLLTYNTNH

-346 FNNAWTS
+346 FNNAWIS
-353 LAQLYLKLKF
+353 LAQVYLKLKL
-363 YDKCLKV
+363 YDKCMKV

-433 IDFYYNTSN
+433 IDLYYNTSN

-451 IKDIINKIINSNF
+451 IKDVINKIINSNF

-489 FLELKNKLFYFKEK
+489 FLELKNKLFYFK
-503 RKINKEKEN
+503 
-512 INEILNNSFDK
+512 D
-523 INKNKEKEN
+523 KEN
-532 NDMDKLNNSFSY
+532 NDKDELNNSFSY

-570 FSLGCFIKEKNTSL
+570 FSLGCFIKEKNKSQ

-595 NKTNLSKFEN
+595 NKTNISKFEN

>member
-9 TIEDKENNLFNE
+9 IIEDKENDLFNE
-21 INKRIKNNSKKIGKY
+21 INKRIKNSSKIKIGKY

-44 YFVREPIKS
+44 YFIREPIKS

-63 RSKSQSKFSKT
+63 RSKSQSKFNKT
-74 ISTSSNKKFGS
+74 ILTSSNKKFGS

-111 KKFYELYDLGNS
+111 KKFYELYDLNNS
-123 NNGLNEKIKNSV
+123 NNALNETIKNSV

-169 GKLNDYN
+169 GKINDYN

-185 FLSSVLRSWNFN
+185 FLSSILRSWNFN
-197 LINANKSNYFKKNF
+197 LINDNKNNYSKKNF
-211 VFLEEIKSKDNFNA
+211 VFLEEIKNNDNFNA

-288 KPLYFINGYKDGLK
+288 KPLYYINGYKDGLK

-346 FNNAWTS
+346 FNNAWIS
-353 LAQLYLKLKF
+353 LAQVYLKLKL
-363 YDKCLKV
+363 YDKCMKV

-451 IKDIINKIINSNF
+451 IKDVINKIINSNF

-482 KEINFSK
+482 KEINFTK
-489 FLELKNKLFYFKEK
+489 FLELKNKLFYFK
-503 RKINKEKEN
+503 
-512 INEILNNSFDK
+512 D
-523 INKNKEKEN
+523 KEN
-532 NDMDKLNNSFSY
+532 NDKDELNNSFSY

-570 FSLGCFIKEKNTSL
+570 FSLGCFIKEKNKSQ

-595 NKTNLSKFEN
+595 NKTNISKFEN

>member
-9 TIEDKENNLFNE
+9 IIEDKENDLFNE
-21 INKRIKNNSKKIGKY
+21 INKRIKNSSKIKIGKY

-44 YFVREPIKS
+44 YFIREPIKS

-63 RSKSQSKFSKT
+63 RSKSQSKFNKT
-74 ISTSSNKKFGS
+74 ILTSSNKKFGS

-111 KKFYELYDLGNS
+111 KKFYELYDLNNS
-123 NNGLNEKIKNSV
+123 NNALNETIKNSV

-169 GKLNDYN
+169 GKINDYN

-185 FLSSVLRSWNFN
+185 FLSSILRSW
-197 LINANKSNYFKKNF
+197 KKNF
-211 VFLEEIKSKDNFNA
+211 VFLEEIKNNDNFNA

-288 KPLYFINGYKDGLK
+288 KPLYYINGYKDGLK

-346 FNNAWTS
+346 FNNAWIS
-353 LAQLYLKLKF
+353 LAQVYLKLKL
-363 YDKCLKV
+363 YDKCMKV

-392 IINNENNKITIDEY
+392 IINNENNKITIEEY

-433 IDFYYNTSN
+433 IDLYYNTSN

-451 IKDIINKIINSNF
+451 IKDVINKIINSNF

-489 FLELKNKLFYFKEK
+489 FLELKNKLFYFK
-503 RKINKEKEN
+503 
-512 INEILNNSFDK
+512 D
-523 INKNKEKEN
+523 KEN
-532 NDMDKLNNSFSY
+532 NDKDELNNSFSY

-570 FSLGCFIKEKNTSL
+570 FSLGCFIKEKNKSQ

-595 NKTNLSKFEN
+595 NKTNISKFEN

>member
-9 TIEDKENNLFNE
+9 IIEDKENDLFNE
-21 INKRIKNNSKKIGKY
+21 INKRIKNSSKIKIGKY

-44 YFVREPIKS
+44 YFIREPIKS

-63 RSKSQSKFSKT
+63 SSKSQSKFNKT
-74 ISTSSNKKFGS
+74 ILTSSNKKFGS

-111 KKFYELYDLGNS
+111 KKFYELYDLNNS
-123 NNGLNEKIKNSV
+123 NNALNETIKNSV

-169 GKLNDYN
+169 GKINDYN

-185 FLSSVLRSWNFN
+185 FLSSILRSWNFN
-197 LINANKSNYFKKNF
+197 LINDNKNNYSKKNF
-211 VFLEEIKSKDNFNA
+211 VFLEEIKNNDNFNA

-288 KPLYFINGYKDGLK
+288 KPLYYINGYKDGLK

-346 FNNAWTS
+346 FNNAWIS
-353 LAQLYLKLKF
+353 LAQVYLKLKL
-363 YDKCLKV
+363 YDKCMKV

-392 IINNENNKITIDEY
+392 IINNENNKITIEEY

-433 IDFYYNTSN
+433 IDLYYNTSN

-451 IKDIINKIINSNF
+451 IKDVINKIINSNF

-489 FLELKNKLFYFKEK
+489 FLELKNKLFYFK
-503 RKINKEKEN
+503 
-512 INEILNNSFDK
+512 D
-523 INKNKEKEN
+523 KEN
-532 NDMDKLNNSFSY
+532 NDKDELNNSFSY

-570 FSLGCFIKEKNTSL
+570 FSLGCFIKEKNKSQ

-595 NKTNLSKFEN
+595 NKTNISKFEN

>member
-9 TIEDKENNLFNE
+9 ILEDKENDLFNE
-21 INKRIKNNSKKIGKY
+21 INKRIKNSSKIKIGKY

-44 YFVREPIKS
+44 YFIREPIKS

-63 RSKSQSKFSKT
+63 RSKSQSKFNKT
-74 ISTSSNKKFGS
+74 ILTSSNKKFGS

-111 KKFYELYDLGNS
+111 KKFYELYDLNNS
-123 NNGLNEKIKNSV
+123 NNALNETIKNSV

-169 GKLNDYN
+169 GKINDYN

-185 FLSSVLRSWNFN
+185 FLSSILRSWNFN
-197 LINANKSNYFKKNF
+197 LINDNKNNYSKKNF
-211 VFLEEIKSKDNFNA
+211 VFLEEIKNNDNFNA

-288 KPLYFINGYKDGLK
+288 KPLYYINGYKDGLK

-346 FNNAWTS
+346 FNNAWIS
-353 LAQLYLKLKF
+353 LAQVYLKLKL
-363 YDKCLKV
+363 YDKCMKV

-451 IKDIINKIINSNF
+451 IKDVINKIINSNF

-489 FLELKNKLFYFKEK
+489 FLELKNKLFYFK
-503 RKINKEKEN
+503 
-512 INEILNNSFDK
+512 D
-523 INKNKEKEN
+523 KEN
-532 NDMDKLNNSFSY
+532 NDKDELNNSFSY

-570 FSLGCFIKEKNTSL
+570 FSLGCFIKEKNKSQ

-595 NKTNLSKFEN
+595 NKTNISKFEN

>member
-9 TIEDKENNLFNE
+9 IIEDKENDLFNE
-21 INKRIKNNSKKIGKY
+21 IKKRIKNSSKIKIGKY

-44 YFVREPIKS
+44 YFIREPIKS

-63 RSKSQSKFSKT
+63 RSKSQSKFNKT
-74 ISTSSNKKFGS
+74 ILTSSNKKFGA

-111 KKFYELYDLGNS
+111 KKFYELYDLNNS
-123 NNGLNEKIKNSV
+123 NNALNETIKNSV

-169 GKLNDYN
+169 GKINDYN

-185 FLSSVLRSWNFN
+185 FLSSILRSWNFN
-197 LINANKSNYFKKNF
+197 LINDNKNNYSKKNF
-211 VFLEEIKSKDNFNA
+211 VFLEEIKNNDNFNA

-288 KPLYFINGYKDGLK
+288 KPLYYINGYKDGLK

-346 FNNAWTS
+346 FNNAWIS
-353 LAQLYLKLKF
+353 LAQVYLKLKL
-363 YDKCLKV
+363 YDKCMKV

-433 IDFYYNTSN
+433 IDLYYNTSN

-451 IKDIINKIINSNF
+451 IKDVINKIFNSNF

-482 KEINFSK
+482 KEINFSN
-489 FLELKNKLFYFKEK
+489 FLELKNKLFYFK
-503 RKINKEKEN
+503 
-512 INEILNNSFDK
+512 D
-523 INKNKEKEN
+523 KEN
-532 NDMDKLNNSFSY
+532 NDKDELNNSFSY

-570 FSLGCFIKEKNTSL
+570 FSLGCFIKEKNKSQ

-595 NKTNLSKFEN
+595 NKTNISKFEN

-647 LLKQKDY
+647 LLKQKEY